1 MAPQSAQK
9 TDLEP
14 NLDPGDWEE
23 FRADA
28 HQALEDMLGHLESIR
43 EGEVWRPAPPEV
55 RAEFARG
62 LPRAPQDLSEVL
74 EIFDQSIV
82 PYANGNG
89 HPLFMGWVHGAGT
102 PVGMVAEML
111 AAGLNSNCGGRNHI
125 ALDVERQV
133 VRWAAEMLGFPADSS
148 GLFVTG
154 TSIANFLAVL
164 VARNAALGHDI
175 RKKGLQ
181 GSPQLV
187 AYSSAQAHGCV
198 IAAIEMAGIGSDNLR
213 LIPVDAEGKLG
224 VDMLKEAV
232 AKDRAAGMRPFFLAG
247 TAGTVNTGA
256 IDDLTALADFARAEK
271 LWLHI
276 DGAFGALC
284 ALSPKLK
291 PLIAGLERADSVAFD
306 FHKWAH
312 VPYDAGFLL
321 VRDPEMHRRTF
332 AGENAYLTRAPSGLA
347 AGEVWPCDLGPDL
360 SRGFR
365 ALKTWFTLRVFGTDR
380 IAACIEHTC
389 DVAKYLEARLKAS
402 KFYEPCAPVALN
414 IVCFS
419 LKSSKDGEANKR
431 IVMELH
437 NSGAAAPSVTILNGK
452 PVIRCAMVN
461 HRTTMKDIDTFMD
474 ALETAAKRAA

>member
-1 MAPQSAQK
+1 MTSNSARNS
-9 TDLEP
+9 TAEP
-14 NLDPGDWEE
+14 DLDPQDWDE

-28 HQALEDMLGHLESIR
+28 HQALDDMLGHLESVR
-43 EGEVWRPAPPEV
+43 EGEVWRQAPAKV
-55 RAEFARG
+55 KAEFAKG
-62 LPRAPQDLSEVL
+62 LPRAPASLSDALEV
-74 EIFDQSIV
+74 FDRAIV
-82 PYANGNG
+82 PYANGNR

-125 ALDVERQV
+125 ALDVEQQV
-133 VRWAAEMLGFPADSS
+133 VRWAAEMLGFPQNSS

-154 TSIANFLAVL
+154 TSMANFLAVL
-164 VARNAALGHDI
+164 VARNAALGHDV
-175 RKKGLQ
+175 RKVGLRAA
-181 GSPQLV
+181 PQLV
-187 AYSSAQAHGCV
+187 AYSSAQAHGC
-198 IAAIEMAGIGSDNLR
+198 IIQAIEMAGIGSDNLR
-213 LIPVDAEGKLG
+213 LIPVDADGRLRT
-224 VDMLKEAV
+224 DLLKEAV
-232 AKDRAAGMRPFFLAG
+232 AKDRAAGIKPFLIAG

-256 IDDLTALADFARAEK
+256 IDDLGALADFARAEA
-271 LWLHI
+271 LWFHV

-291 PLIAGLERADSVAFD
+291 PLIVGLERADSVAFD

-365 ALKTWFTLRVFGTDR
+365 ALKTWFTFRVFGTDR

-389 DVAKYLEARLKAS
+389 DVAKYLEGKLKQS
-402 KFYEPCAPVALN
+402 KAYEVCAPVALN

-419 LKSSKDGEANKR
+419 LKSSADGEANKR
-431 IVMELH
+431 IVMDLH
-437 NSGAAAPSVTILNGK
+437 ESGAAAPSITILNGK
-452 PVIRCAMVN
+452 PVIRCAIVN
-461 HRTTMKDIDTFMD
+461 HRTTMGDIDTFMG
-474 ALETAAKRAA
+474 ALNKAA